1 VTKENVTKNSE
12 TSDGATHDSAPH
24 DSAPH
29 HSALQA
35 DQAPSLKING
45 SLATITLQRP
55 IQRNRLDPDDLPVL
69 QELIAT
75 AEQNKQVR
83 LLVVTGAG
91 SQSFCSGYT
100 VQSIVERLDAA
111 FEQTLAALEN
121 CALPTVALCN
131 GSVYGGGMDLALCC
145 DFRIGIAGT
154 HGFMPAAKFG
164 LHYHPDGLRRFTQA
178 LGAGGAKRVLLTA
191 QTLEA
196 SELFELGFYTEL
208 VTDLASAKARVQE
221 TLNALEL
228 CEPNVV
234 KSMKCQIN
242 QIASGD
248 LAAMQ
253 DRSMYLAT
261 LASPELKARL
271 NKLTK

>member
-1 VTKENVTKNSE
+1 MTKKSVTKNSV
-12 TSDGATHDSAPH
+12 TTDGATHDSAPQY
-24 DSAPH
+24 SAP
-29 HSALQA
+29 QA
-35 DQAPSLKING
+35 DQAPSLHVNG

-55 IQRNRLDPDDLPVL
+55 SQRNRLDPDDLLIL
-69 QELIAT
+69 QQLIAT

-83 LLVVTGAG
+83 LLVVTGSG

-100 VQSIVERLDAA
+100 VQAIVERLDAA
-111 FEQTLAALEN
+111 FEHTLAALEN
-121 CALPTVALCN
+121 CSLPTVALCN

-145 DFRIGIAGT
+145 DFRIGITGT
-154 HGFMPAAKFG
+154 GAFMPAAKFG

-178 LGAGGAKRVLLTA
+178 LGASGAKRVLLTA
-191 QTLEA
+191 QTFYA
-196 SELFELGFYTEL
+196 SELLELGFYTEL
-208 VTDLASAKARVQE
+208 VNDLTSAKARLQE

-234 KSMKCQIN
+234 KSMKRQIN

-248 LAAMQ
+248 IAAIQ